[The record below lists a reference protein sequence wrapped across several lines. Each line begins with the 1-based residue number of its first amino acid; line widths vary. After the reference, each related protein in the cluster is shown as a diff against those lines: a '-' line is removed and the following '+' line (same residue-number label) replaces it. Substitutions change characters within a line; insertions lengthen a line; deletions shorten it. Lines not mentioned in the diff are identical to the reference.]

1 MVILFH
7 VSPGSATE
15 SYEMVLK
22 CALARSGCRVV
33 SIAERRFGKE
43 EWINYKE
50 LAEEAHKEHP
60 ELWDIYV
67 KGHDWNP
74 PGEEVLMLSNQ
85 MAFSRW
91 FMFDVLMRRIKDRP
105 VMVPDWDVLIASDM
119 NKVMAPF
126 SDICFV
132 TTAMNPILFNVPGVL
147 NDMLF
152 FLNTSAKQGT
162 LFPCDMKAWD
172 AYCKSPGDRT
182 CAFRRASIESGVYL
196 DPNVHL
202 DCHTFMENRSIARV
216 SDPKHPKLIVWKDR
230 DPFFVLRDSNTL
242 YPAHIIHCWG
252 SYKTRIVETA
262 RRMIE

>member
-1 MVILFH
+1 
-7 VSPGSATE
+7 
-15 SYEMVLK
+15 MVLK

-91 FMFDVLMRRIKDRP
+91 FMFDVLMRRIKERP
-105 VMVPDWDVLIASDM
+105 VLVPDWDVLIASYM
-119 NKVMAPF
+119 NPVCSSF
-126 SDICFV
+126 GDFDFV
-132 TTAMNPILFNVPGVL
+132 TTASNPLLINSDGVL
-147 NDMLF
+147 REMFCFLRLSAQNHLLF
-152 FLNTSAKQGT
+152 T
-162 LFPCDMKAWD
+162 CDMKAWE
-172 AYCKSPGDRT
+172 AYVQWEKRSSFYT
-182 CAFRRASIESGVYL
+182 QATLSKGVYL
-196 DPNVHL
+196 DPNIHL
-202 DCHTFMENRSIARV
+202 DCHTFLENRSIARV
-216 SDPKHPKLIVWKDR
+216 SDPKHPKLIVWKDG
-230 DPFFVLRDSNTL
+230 DPYFVLRDSNTL

-252 SYKTRIVETA
+252 TYKTRIVETA